1 MSSGKAE
8 VCPTSPTHT
17 HTRYPYPV
25 CAGGIPSTP
34 TPYLIPTPVHIS
46 THVHTYLYQRDAAYT
61 GAYLHILTYYGCR
74 GTYTLGAL

>member
-1 MSSGKAE
+1 MSSGKAA
-8 VCPTSPTHT
+8 VCPNSPTHT

-46 THVHTYLYQRDAAYT
+46 THVHTYPYRHSA
-61 GAYLHILTYYGCR
+61 GHMHAYLHILTYYG
-74 GTYTLGAL
+74 GQGNVYIGAL